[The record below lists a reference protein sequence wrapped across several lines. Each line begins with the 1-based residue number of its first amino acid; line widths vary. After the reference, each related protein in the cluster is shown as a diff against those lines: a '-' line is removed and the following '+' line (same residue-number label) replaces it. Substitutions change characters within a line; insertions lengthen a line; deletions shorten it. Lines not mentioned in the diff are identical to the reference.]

1 MTSNLT
7 TVFVLVKIHY
17 LGSPYES
24 KKMIMIVSE
33 GKRVRYLNQGIRAN
47 ESLKMNGAK
56 PFSEWRLSRN
66 ACSSMG
72 NAKRFF
78 NHT

>member
-1 MTSNLT
+1 MFVT
-7 TVFVLVKIHY
+7 TVFVFAKIHY

-24 KKMIMIVSE
+24 NKIIMIVSE

-72 NAKRFF
+72 NV
-78 NHT
+78 

>member
-1 MTSNLT
+1 MFVKTLPSTSQKYL
-7 TVFVLVKIHY
+7 FLWKYIYY

-24 KKMIMIVSE
+24 NKMIMIVSE

-56 PFSEWRLSRN
+56 PFSEWQLSRN

-72 NAKRFF
+72 NV
-78 NHT
+78 